1 MVIVDETEMEERRA
15 ALRSRVQSQLE
26 ASQAATKSRKQAA
39 SEELVV
45 ESSELERAVEKATV
59 LFQEKIEE
67 LDHSDRSRILTL
79 AASLILIGSI
89 FGMATGALILNGNP
103 DELLNST
110 LFETT
115 DTVDLTGLAVEA
127 VEGNGVENVTIQLLR
142 FGTEEI
148 IGDTLT
154 DEYGYFNFQ
163 NVLTQPTTM
172 RVIADG
178 YVTVE
183 RDFVPEEAG
192 VRPITMTPG
201 DGERYEN
208 HIANNDGWTL
218 ESAVGLST
226 AIGVITVITAFIG
239 FQAAVEVRRAK
250 HYRRTQYLAGISLF
264 SRGLIVFGPLLILIG
279 MIMLVIAK
287 EQFSDVGDD

>member
-1 MVIVDETEMEERRA
+1 MDERRA
-15 ALRSRVQSQLE
+15 ALRSRVQSQLN
-26 ASQAATKSRKQAA
+26 ASQAATESRKQAA

-45 ESSELERAVEKATV
+45 QSSDLERAVENATV
-59 LFQEKIEE
+59 RFQEKIEE

-79 AASLILIGSI
+79 AASLILIGSM
-89 FGMATGALILNGNP
+89 FGMATGALILNGSP

-115 DTVDLTGLAVEA
+115 ETVDVTGIAVEA
-127 VEGNGVENVTIQLLR
+127 VEGNGVANVTVQLLR
-142 FGTEEI
+142 FGTNEK
-148 IGDTLT
+148 IGETLT
-154 DEYGYFNFQ
+154 DEYGYFTFQ

-172 RVIADG
+172 MVMSEG
-178 YVTVE
+178 YDTVE
-183 RDFVPEEAG
+183 RDFIPEEAG

-201 DGERYEN
+201 DGERFEN
-208 HIANNDGWTL
+208 DISDSDGWTL
-218 ESAVGLST
+218 ESAVALST
-226 AIGVITVITAFIG
+226 VIGVITVVSAFVG
-239 FQAAVEVRRAK
+239 FQAADEVRRAK

-279 MIMLVIAK
+279 MILLVVAK

>member
-1 MVIVDETEMEERRA
+1 MDESEMEERRA

-26 ASQAATKSRKQAA
+26 ASQAATESRKKAA

-45 ESSELERAVEKATV
+45 HSSELERAVEKATV
-59 LFQEKIEE
+59 KFQEKIDE
-67 LDHSDRSRILTL
+67 LDQSDRSRILTL

-115 DTVDLTGLAVEA
+115 DTVDITGLAVEA
-127 VEGNGVENVTIQLLR
+127 VDGNGVENVTIQLLR
-142 FGTEEI
+142 FGTDEVIAE
-148 IGDTLT
+148 TLT
-154 DEYGYFNFQ
+154 DGYGYFNFQ
-163 NVLTQPTTM
+163 QVITQATTLK
-172 RVIADG
+172 VISDG

-183 RDFVPEEAG
+183 RDFIPEEAG

-201 DGERYEN
+201 NGERYEN
-208 HIANNDGWTL
+208 HIPNSGGWTL

-226 AIGVITVITAFIG
+226 AIGIITVISALIG
-239 FQAAVEVRRAK
+239 FQAAFEVRRAK
-250 HYRRTQYLAGISLF
+250 HYRRTQYLAGLSLF
-264 SRGLIVFGPLLILIG
+264 SRGLIVFGPLLILTG
-279 MIMLVIAK
+279 MILLVIAK
-287 EQFSDVGDD
+287 QQFSDVGDD

>member
-1 MVIVDETEMEERRA
+1 MDESEMEERRA
-15 ALRSRVQSQLE
+15 GLRARVQSQLE
-26 ASQAATKSRKQAA
+26 ASQAATESRKKAA

-45 ESSELERAVEKATV
+45 HSSELERAVEKATV
-59 LFQEKIEE
+59 KFQEKIDE
-67 LDHSDRSRILTL
+67 LDQSDRSRILTL

-115 DTVDLTGLAVEA
+115 DTVDVTGLAVEA
-127 VEGNGVENVTIQLLR
+127 VDGNGVENVTIQLLR
-142 FGTEEI
+142 FGTDEV
-148 IGDTLT
+148 IGETLT
-154 DEYGYFNFQ
+154 DGYGYFNFKQ
-163 NVLTQPTTM
+163 VITQATTM
-172 RVIADG
+172 KVISDG

-183 RDFVPEEAG
+183 RDFIPEEAG

-201 DGERYEN
+201 DGQRYEN
-208 HIANNDGWTL
+208 HIPNSGGWTL

-226 AIGVITVITAFIG
+226 AIGIITVISAFIG

-250 HYRRTQYLAGISLF
+250 HYRRTQYLAGLSLF

-279 MIMLVIAK
+279 MILLVIAK
-287 EQFSDVGDD
+287 QQFSDVGDD

>member
-1 MVIVDETEMEERRA
+1 MDESEMEERRA
-15 ALRSRVQSQLE
+15 ALRLRVQSQLE
-26 ASQAATKSRKQAA
+26 ASQAATESRKQAA

-45 ESSELERAVEKATV
+45 HSSELERAVEKATV
-59 LFQEKIEE
+59 KFQEKIDE
-67 LDHSDRSRILTL
+67 LDQSDRSRILTL

-115 DTVDLTGLAVEA
+115 DTVDVTGLAVEA
-127 VEGNGVENVTIQLLR
+127 VDGNGVENVTIQLLR
-142 FGTEEI
+142 FGTDEV
-148 IGDTLT
+148 IGETLT
-154 DEYGYFNFQ
+154 DSYGYFNFKQ
-163 NVLTQPTTM
+163 VITQATTM
-172 RVIADG
+172 KVILDG

-183 RDFVPEEAG
+183 RDFIPEEAG

-201 DGERYEN
+201 EGERYEN
-208 HIANNDGWTL
+208 HITDNGGWAL
-218 ESAVGLST
+218 ESAVALST
-226 AIGVITVITAFIG
+226 AIGIITVISALIG

-250 HYRRTQYLAGISLF
+250 HYRRTQYLAGLSLF

-279 MIMLVIAK
+279 MILLVIAK

>member
-1 MVIVDETEMEERRA
+1 MDESEMEERRA
-15 ALRSRVQSQLE
+15 GLRARVQSQLE
-26 ASQAATKSRKQAA
+26 ASQAATESRKKAA

-45 ESSELERAVEKATV
+45 HSSELERAVEKATV
-59 LFQEKIEE
+59 KFQEKIDE
-67 LDHSDRSRILTL
+67 LDQSDRSRILTL

-115 DTVDLTGLAVEA
+115 DTVDVTGLAVEA
-127 VEGNGVENVTIQLLR
+127 VDGNGVENVTIQLLR
-142 FGTEEI
+142 FGTDEV
-148 IGDTLT
+148 IGETLT
-154 DEYGYFNFQ
+154 DGYGYFNFKQ
-163 NVLTQPTTM
+163 VITQATTM
-172 RVIADG
+172 KVISDG

-183 RDFVPEEAG
+183 RDFIPEEAG

-208 HIANNDGWTL
+208 HIPNSGGWTL

-226 AIGVITVITAFIG
+226 AIGIITVISAFIG

-250 HYRRTQYLAGISLF
+250 HYRRTQYLAGLSLF

-279 MIMLVIAK
+279 MILLVIAK
-287 EQFSDVGDD
+287 QQFSDVGDD

>member
-1 MVIVDETEMEERRA
+1 MDESEMKERRA
-15 ALRSRVQSQLE
+15 ALRLRVQSQLE
-26 ASQAATKSRKQAA
+26 ASQAATESRKQAA

-45 ESSELERAVEKATV
+45 HSSELERAVEKATV
-59 LFQEKIEE
+59 KFQEKIDE
-67 LDHSDRSRILTL
+67 LDQSDRSRILTL

-115 DTVDLTGLAVEA
+115 DTVDVTGLAVEA
-127 VEGNGVENVTIQLLR
+127 VDGNGVENVTIQLLR
-142 FGTEEI
+142 FGTDEV
-148 IGDTLT
+148 IGETLT
-154 DEYGYFNFQ
+154 DSYGYFNFKQ
-163 NVLTQPTTM
+163 VITQATTM
-172 RVIADG
+172 KVILDG

-183 RDFVPEEAG
+183 RDFIPEEAG

-201 DGERYEN
+201 EGERYEN
-208 HIANNDGWTL
+208 HITDNGGWTL
-218 ESAVGLST
+218 ESAVALST
-226 AIGVITVITAFIG
+226 AIGIITVISALIG

-250 HYRRTQYLAGISLF
+250 HYRRTQYLAGLSLF

-279 MIMLVIAK
+279 MILLVIAK

>member
-1 MVIVDETEMEERRA
+1 MDERRA
-15 ALRSRVQSQLE
+15 ALRSRVQSQLN
-26 ASQAATKSRKQAA
+26 ASQAATESRKQAA

-45 ESSELERAVEKATV
+45 QSSDLERAVENATV
-59 LFQEKIEE
+59 RFQEKIEE

-79 AASLILIGSI
+79 AASLILIGSM
-89 FGMATGALILNGNP
+89 FGMATGALILNGSP

-115 DTVDLTGLAVEA
+115 ETVDVTGIAVEA
-127 VEGNGVENVTIQLLR
+127 VEGNGVANVTVQLLR
-142 FGTEEI
+142 FGTDEK
-148 IGDTLT
+148 IGETLT
-154 DEYGYFNFQ
+154 DEYGYFTFQ

-172 RVIADG
+172 MVMSDG
-178 YVTVE
+178 YDTVE
-183 RDFVPEEAG
+183 RDFIPEEAG

-201 DGERYEN
+201 DGERFEN
-208 HIANNDGWTL
+208 DISDSDGWTL
-218 ESAVGLST
+218 ESAVALST
-226 AIGVITVITAFIG
+226 VIGVITVVSAFIG

-279 MIMLVIAK
+279 MILLVVAK

>member
-1 MVIVDETEMEERRA
+1 MDESEMEERRA

-26 ASQAATKSRKQAA
+26 ASQAATESRKKAA

-45 ESSELERAVEKATV
+45 HSSELERAVEKATV
-59 LFQEKIEE
+59 KFQEKIDE
-67 LDHSDRSRILTL
+67 LDQSDRSRILTL

-115 DTVDLTGLAVEA
+115 DTVDITGLAVEA
-127 VEGNGVENVTIQLLR
+127 VDGNGVENVTIQLLR
-142 FGTEEI
+142 FETDEVIAE
-148 IGDTLT
+148 TLT
-154 DEYGYFNFQ
+154 DGYGYFNFKQ
-163 NVLTQPTTM
+163 VITQATTLK
-172 RVIADG
+172 VISDG

-183 RDFVPEEAG
+183 RDFIPEEAG

-201 DGERYEN
+201 NGERYEN
-208 HIANNDGWTL
+208 HIPNSGGWTL

-226 AIGVITVITAFIG
+226 AIGIITVISALIG
-239 FQAAVEVRRAK
+239 FQAAFEVRRAK
-250 HYRRTQYLAGISLF
+250 HYRRTQYLAGLSLF
-264 SRGLIVFGPLLILIG
+264 SRGLIVFGPLLILTG
-279 MIMLVIAK
+279 MILLVIAK
-287 EQFSDVGDD
+287 QQFSDVGDD

>member
-1 MVIVDETEMEERRA
+1 MDERRA
-15 ALRSRVQSQLE
+15 ALRSRVQSQLN
-26 ASQAATKSRKQAA
+26 ASQAATESRKQAA

-45 ESSELERAVEKATV
+45 QSSDLERAVENATV
-59 LFQEKIEE
+59 RFQEKIEE

-79 AASLILIGSI
+79 AASLILIGSM
-89 FGMATGALILNGNP
+89 FGMATGALILNGSP

-115 DTVDLTGLAVEA
+115 ETVDVTGIAVEA
-127 VEGNGVENVTIQLLR
+127 VEGNGVANVTVQLLR
-142 FGTEEI
+142 FGTNEK
-148 IGDTLT
+148 IGETLT
-154 DEYGYFNFQ
+154 DEYGYFTFQ

-172 RVIADG
+172 MVMSEG
-178 YVTVE
+178 YDTVE
-183 RDFVPEEAG
+183 RDFIPEEAG

-201 DGERYEN
+201 DGERFEN
-208 HIANNDGWTL
+208 DISDSDGWTL
-218 ESAVGLST
+218 ESAVALST
-226 AIGVITVITAFIG
+226 VIGVITVVSAFVG

-279 MIMLVIAK
+279 MILLVVAK

>member
-1 MVIVDETEMEERRA
+1 MDESEMEERRA

-26 ASQAATKSRKQAA
+26 ASQAATESRKKAA

-45 ESSELERAVEKATV
+45 HSSELERAVEKATV
-59 LFQEKIEE
+59 KFQEKIDE
-67 LDHSDRSRILTL
+67 LDQSDRSRILTL

-115 DTVDLTGLAVEA
+115 DTVDITGLAVEA
-127 VEGNGVENVTIQLLR
+127 VDGNGVENVTIQLLR
-142 FGTEEI
+142 FGTDEVIAE
-148 IGDTLT
+148 TLT
-154 DEYGYFNFQ
+154 DGYGYFNFKQ
-163 NVLTQPTTM
+163 VITQATTLK
-172 RVIADG
+172 VISDG

-183 RDFVPEEAG
+183 RDFIPEEAG

-201 DGERYEN
+201 NGERYEN
-208 HIANNDGWTL
+208 HIPNSGGWTL

-226 AIGVITVITAFIG
+226 AIGIITVISALIG
-239 FQAAVEVRRAK
+239 FQAAFEVRRAK
-250 HYRRTQYLAGISLF
+250 HYRRTQYLAGLSLF
-264 SRGLIVFGPLLILIG
+264 SRGLIVFGPLLILTG
-279 MIMLVIAK
+279 MILLVIAK
-287 EQFSDVGDD
+287 QQFSDVGDD

>member
-1 MVIVDETEMEERRA
+1 MDESEMEERRA

-26 ASQAATKSRKQAA
+26 ASQAATESRKKAA

-45 ESSELERAVEKATV
+45 HSSELERAVEKATV
-59 LFQEKIEE
+59 KFQEKIDE
-67 LDHSDRSRILTL
+67 LDQSDRSRILTL

-115 DTVDLTGLAVEA
+115 DTVDITGLAVEA
-127 VEGNGVENVTIQLLR
+127 VDGNGVENVTIQLLR
-142 FGTEEI
+142 FGTDEVIAE
-148 IGDTLT
+148 TLT
-154 DEYGYFNFQ
+154 DGYGYFNFQ
-163 NVLTQPTTM
+163 QVITQATTLK
-172 RVIADG
+172 VTSDG

-183 RDFVPEEAG
+183 RDFIPEEAG

-201 DGERYEN
+201 NGERYEN
-208 HIANNDGWTL
+208 HIANSGGWTL

-226 AIGVITVITAFIG
+226 AIGIITVISALIG
-239 FQAAVEVRRAK
+239 FQAAFEVRRAK
-250 HYRRTQYLAGISLF
+250 HYRRTQYLAGLSLF
-264 SRGLIVFGPLLILIG
+264 SRGLIVFGPLLILTG
-279 MIMLVIAK
+279 MILLVIAK
-287 EQFSDVGDD
+287 QQFSDVGDD

>member
-1 MVIVDETEMEERRA
+1 MDESEMEERRA
-15 ALRSRVQSQLE
+15 ALRARVQSQLE
-26 ASQAATKSRKQAA
+26 ASQAATESRKKAA

-45 ESSELERAVEKATV
+45 HSSELERAVEKATV
-59 LFQEKIEE
+59 KFQEKIDE
-67 LDHSDRSRILTL
+67 LDQSDRSRILTL

-115 DTVDLTGLAVEA
+115 DTVDVTGLAVEA
-127 VEGNGVENVTIQLLR
+127 VDGNGVENVTIQLLR
-142 FGTEEI
+142 FGTDEV
-148 IGDTLT
+148 IGETLT
-154 DEYGYFNFQ
+154 DGYGYFNFKQ
-163 NVLTQPTTM
+163 VITQATTM
-172 RVIADG
+172 KVISDG

-183 RDFVPEEAG
+183 RDFIPEEAG

-201 DGERYEN
+201 DGQRYEN
-208 HIANNDGWTL
+208 HIPNSGGWTL

-226 AIGVITVITAFIG
+226 AIGIITVISAFIG

-250 HYRRTQYLAGISLF
+250 HYRRTQYLAGLSLF

-279 MIMLVIAK
+279 MILLVIAK
-287 EQFSDVGDD
+287 QQFSDVGDD

>member
-1 MVIVDETEMEERRA
+1 MDERRA
-15 ALRSRVQSQLE
+15 ALRSRVQSQLN
-26 ASQAATKSRKQAA
+26 ASQAATESRKQAA

-45 ESSELERAVEKATV
+45 QSSDLERAVENATV
-59 LFQEKIEE
+59 RFQEKIEE

-79 AASLILIGSI
+79 AASLILIGSM
-89 FGMATGALILNGNP
+89 FGMATGALILNGSP

-115 DTVDLTGLAVEA
+115 ETVDVTGIAVEA
-127 VEGNGVENVTIQLLR
+127 VEGNGVANVTVQLLR
-142 FGTEEI
+142 FGTNEK
-148 IGDTLT
+148 IGETLT
-154 DEYGYFNFQ
+154 DEYGYFTFQ

-172 RVIADG
+172 MVMSEG
-178 YVTVE
+178 YDMVE
-183 RDFVPEEAG
+183 RDFIPEEAG

-201 DGERYEN
+201 DGERFEN
-208 HIANNDGWTL
+208 DISDSDGWTL
-218 ESAVGLST
+218 ESAVALST
-226 AIGVITVITAFIG
+226 VIGVITVVSAFVG

-279 MIMLVIAK
+279 MILLVVAK

>member
-1 MVIVDETEMEERRA
+1 MDESEMDERRA
-15 ALRSRVQSQLE
+15 ALRLRVQSQLE
-26 ASQAATKSRKQAA
+26 ASQAATESRKQAA

-45 ESSELERAVEKATV
+45 HSSELERAVEKATV
-59 LFQEKIEE
+59 KFQEKIDE
-67 LDHSDRSRILTL
+67 LDQSDRSRILTL

-115 DTVDLTGLAVEA
+115 DTVDVTGLAVEA
-127 VEGNGVENVTIQLLR
+127 VDGNGVENVTIQLLR
-142 FGTEEI
+142 FGTDEV
-148 IGDTLT
+148 IGETLT
-154 DEYGYFNFQ
+154 DSYGYFNFKQ
-163 NVLTQPTTM
+163 VITQATTM
-172 RVIADG
+172 KVISDG

-183 RDFVPEEAG
+183 RDFIPEEAG

-201 DGERYEN
+201 EGERYEN
-208 HIANNDGWTL
+208 HIIDNGGWTL
-218 ESAVGLST
+218 ESAVALST
-226 AIGVITVITAFIG
+226 AIGIITVISALIG

-250 HYRRTQYLAGISLF
+250 HYRRTQYLAGLSLF

-279 MIMLVIAK
+279 MILLVIAK